1 MFYLAHHH
9 ILYILSDETEE
20 DPLLNYPWLDEA
32 FTKADKD
39 ANGGLGF
46 DETIDVMRELNM
58 GFDVA
63 DVTERFQVINKDFMS
78 IWL

>member
-1 MFYLAHHH
+1 MLYLVHHH
-9 ILYILSDETEE
+9 ILIVLTDETEE

-46 DETIDVMRELNM
+46 DETINVMRELNM
-58 GFDVA
+58 GFDAA
-63 DVTERFQVINKDFMS
+63 DVTERFQVMNKR
-78 IWL
+78 ILC

>member
-1 MFYLAHHH
+1 MLYLAHHH
-9 ILYILSDETEE
+9 ILIVLTGETEE

-46 DETIDVMRELNM
+46 DETINVMRELNM
-58 GFDVA
+58 CFDAA
-63 DVTERFQVINKDFMS
+63 DVTERFQVMNKR
-78 IWL
+78 ILC

>member
-1 MFYLAHHH
+1 MFYLANHY
-9 ILYILSDETEE
+9 ILIILSDETEE

-46 DETIDVMRELNM
+46 DETINVMRELNM

-63 DVTERFQVINKDFMS
+63 DVTDRFQVMNKDFVL
-78 IWL
+78 I